1 MTEKRYSDGTLAKW
15 YYSQTNVISDG
26 DNEYYLRNKESVK
39 DLDYNELLGTN
50 DLLDELNRLSDENE
64 KLKKDLNSLSHNW
77 ALMYDE
83 AKNKVE
89 ELSKENKQLK
99 GEIKDLKF
107 ENEKKYRKI
116 KQLEQMLQ
124 DVER

>member
-39 DLDYNELLGTN
+39 DLNYNELLGTN

-64 KLKKDLNSLSHNW
+64 ELKSEIQKLKNVST
-77 ALMYDE
+77 
-83 AKNKVE
+83 NKP
-89 ELSKENKQLK
+89 S
-99 GEIKDLKF
+99 
-107 ENEKKYRKI
+107 
-116 KQLEQMLQ
+116 
-124 DVER
+124 